1 MSLIGNVDAH
11 DPNRSLVDQHRSNRD
26 RAAERRSAYD
36 RAMPSLD
43 QLRESIEARL
53 AELHSEVASLEK
65 AQAALHGEQRGNETP
80 ADATGKS
87 ASRVRRRPAGG
98 ANNGRATRA
107 RAKRPPAVL
116 GAGDLEAILRDADVG
131 LNAATIAKRSDAG
144 YNQVLDLLRT
154 LERDG
159 QVRRTGARR
168 TTLWHLISDEERIAK
183 RAAEL
188 EARMAKPA
196 G

>member
-1 MSLIGNVDAH
+1 MAPRIVRG
-11 DPNRSLVDQHRSNRD
+11 P
-26 RAAERRSAYD
+26 YD

-43 QLRESIEARL
+43 QLRESIEGRL
-53 AELHSEVASLEK
+53 AELHTQVTALEN
-65 AQAALHGEQRGNETP
+65 AQAALHGQQRGNETP
-80 ADATGKS
+80 ADPTGKT
-87 ASRVRRRPAGG
+87 ASRIRRRPAGG
-98 ANNGRATRA
+98 ADNGRATRA

-116 GAGDLEAILRDADVG
+116 GASDLEAILRDADGG
-131 LNAATIAKRSDAG
+131 LNAATIAKHSDAG

-159 QVRRTGARR
+159 EVRRTGARR
-168 TTLWHLISDEERIAK
+168 TTRWHLISDEERIAK